1 MSSNLASVVSGDL
14 FLREHS
20 IFILKYF
27 PQNTLPKGYKP
38 KMLQSYK
45 RLLTEV
51 EFTLTFWPQN
61 KPNLKTQHDFEEH
74 GQLG

>member
-1 MSSNLASVVSGDL
+1 
-14 FLREHS
+14 
-20 IFILKYF
+20 
-27 PQNTLPKGYKP
+27 
-38 KMLQSYK
+38 MLQSYK
-45 RLLTEV
+45 RLLTKV